1 LIDGLEP
8 FDETFIC
15 DTAYAAVE
23 SCASHFAPPRLA
35 AQYALVT
42 GASQGIG
49 RAIAIRFAQEGATVA
64 INFLHHRADAEDT
77 LARAQAASRE
87 HGHGE
92 RDHLVIQADIGAEA
106 NIARMFETILAR
118 WSRLDCLVNNAGFQQ
133 GAPSEAIDIET
144 YRRILEVDLTGAVL
158 CAQKALTHFV
168 SRGGGGSIVNCSSVH
183 QIIPK
188 PGYLAYSI
196 SKGGMANLTR
206 TLALEFADRYPGLL
220 SADERAAIAAD
231 RTAQQIRW
239 GSIAADTG
247 RGAGR
252 FEGLD
257 RALAGRVE
265 PVERGVAQSRRHRVS
280 DDDRPNESRSD
291 GLRPHPVTQR
301 GKEEK
306 RDERFEAVGSG
317 RGHAVNLPIHGG
329 LAETVT
335 EPVVHCGGH
344 DQQNAGRDDA
354 QYAQAMS
361 SH

>member
-1 LIDGLEP
+1 MQQSNRVPRI
-8 FDETFIC
+8 
-15 DTAYAAVE
+15 
-23 SCASHFAPPRLA
+23 SPRLA

-144 YRRILEVDLTGAVL
+144 YRRILEVNLTGAVL

-206 TLALEFADRYPGLL
+206 TLALEFADRG
-220 SADERAAIAAD
+220 
-231 RTAQQIRW
+231 IRVN
-239 GSIAADTG
+239 AV
-247 RGAGR
+247 GAGAVDTPMNAAWTGD
-252 FEGLD
+252 EAK
-257 RALAGRVE
+257 RAVVESHIPLGRVATAE
-265 PVERGVAQSRRHRVS
+265 EIAGIFAFLASHKASYITGHHPCLRR
-280 DDDRPNESRSD
+280 
-291 GLRPHPVTQR
+291 
-301 GKEEK
+301 
-306 RDERFEAVGSG
+306 A
-317 RGHAVNLPIHGG
+317 HAV
-329 LAETVT
+329 
-335 EPVVHCGGH
+335 
-344 DQQNAGRDDA
+344 R
-354 QYAQAMS
+354 
-361 SH
+361 